1 MGGFAVTIVAWG
13 AYMTEAVINFRCDK
27 DTCDRAK
34 SRLSVG
40 VVKFPDLLRLAVQ
53 AIANDDATV
62 FNEVLK
68 EGGKDYA
75 VGINSSWLYYKAH
88 ELFTYDDGVLYRKSN
103 KGAGQR
109 GAPVDLVT
117 RGGASCVTINGS
129 HYPVKDIIWLMFYG
143 HVSGDVVCVEGD
155 SLKISN
161 LMLTNEG
168 QPIQKLNHQVT
179 PYEGDLIKCG
189 KMRALVVDTNDI
201 THAESSN
208 IELLCNTGH
217 VFYLALYDGAGWRA
231 TRSAIH
237 AQRIG
242 INRFIV
248 SIS

>member
-1 MGGFAVTIVAWG
+1 
-13 AYMTEAVINFRCDK
+13 MTEAVINFRCDK
-27 DTCDRAK
+27 DICDRAK
-34 SRLSVG
+34 ARLSVG
-40 VVKFPDLLRLAVQ
+40 VVKFPDLLRLAVK
-53 AIANDDATV
+53 AIADDDATV

-68 EGGKDYA
+68 EGGKDYT
-75 VGINSSWLYYKAH
+75 GINSAWLYYKAH

-117 RGGASCVTINGS
+117 RGGVSCVTINGS

-143 HVSGDVVCVEGD
+143 HVSGDVVCIEGE

-168 QPIQKLNHQVT
+168 QTIQKISHKVT
-179 PYEGDLIKCG
+179 PYEGDLIKSG
-189 KMRALVVDTNDI
+189 KLRALVVDT
-201 THAESSN
+201 AETSKDEISN

-217 VFYLALYDGAGWRA
+217 VFYLALFDGAGWRA

-242 INRFIV
+242 VTQFII